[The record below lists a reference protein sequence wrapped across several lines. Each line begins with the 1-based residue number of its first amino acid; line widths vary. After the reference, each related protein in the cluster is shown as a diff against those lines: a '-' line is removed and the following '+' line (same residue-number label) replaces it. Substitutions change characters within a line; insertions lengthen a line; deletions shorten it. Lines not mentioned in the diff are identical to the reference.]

1 MKKTLPPHLFSRY
14 LFINKKM
21 INKKVINKKASNKR
35 RVNKKTNNKQ
45 RGAAG
50 IEAVLLLP
58 IVIILLFAIIH
69 YSMIFFAASLFEHAA
84 KEGIR
89 TSMSYVDE
97 SCYFESDGCDD
108 SEALTT
114 FLPPIQNN
122 TAAVIQNFTGGSGEN
137 LGSLFGVPLGNK
149 DDLISVV
156 LMSSGDCCKVVI
168 SLNYQENSFLPK
180 GIIDGLLPGEGS
192 VFPES
197 ITATASM
204 KLN

>member
-1 MKKTLPPHLFSRY
+1 MKKTRPPHLFSRD
-14 LFINKKM
+14 LLINK
-21 INKKVINKKASNKR
+21 
-35 RVNKKTNNKQ
+35 KQ

-50 IEAVLLLP
+50 IEAVFLLP
-58 IVIILLFAIIH
+58 LVLILLFAIIH

-89 TSMSYVDE
+89 NSMSYVDE

-114 FLPPIQNN
+114 FLAPIQNN
-122 TAAVIQNFTGGSGEN
+122 TAAVIQNFTGGSDDN

-149 DDLISVV
+149 NALINVDLIS
-156 LMSSGDCCKVVI
+156 GGGCCKVVI
-168 SLNYQENSFLPK
+168 SLDYTNNSFLPK